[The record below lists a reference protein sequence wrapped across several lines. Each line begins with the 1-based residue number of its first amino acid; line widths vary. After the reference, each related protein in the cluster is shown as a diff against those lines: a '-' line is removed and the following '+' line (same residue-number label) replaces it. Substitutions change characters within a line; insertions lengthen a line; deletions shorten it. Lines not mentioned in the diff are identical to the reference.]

1 MITRACMAAAILGIM
16 APLIAAGGEDRAVSN
31 HYKALTSPLPP
42 ARGTWAVLDFDG
54 ARRPV
59 EPYLS
64 SLASGEFGIGV
75 IVSPPFAVAAET
87 ITLTVCGHDGQG
99 GGQEKNYVALVDAAS
114 GEILKQIFAPG
125 SDPMQ
130 ERSWDVKDLA
140 GRKVR
145 IEVHDG
151 IAAGAY
157 AWIGVGE
164 IDAGAALKIDFR
176 QGMPADW
183 EAAAPPEDERTE
195 VAEVVEGGIPFL
207 RRPAVYTIVPREGAL
222 EISCGFVA
230 QRLFL
235 LGGTV
240 ARGKPLETYGHVEI
254 VYRDGPPE
262 RFPLMLGFTLDG
274 EGKLPSPSKAMHV
287 HPSGDQFQYY
297 LVLAPRPEVIEKIG
311 LARNREHDVVP
322 RITAITCQTE
332 ATGDNLLPLP
342 DCRPGPDEQAW
353 IRAHTISQD
362 SPHME
367 AIVAQIRR
375 AHKME

>member
-1 MITRACMAAAILGIM
+1 M
-16 APLIAAGGEDRAVSN
+16 APSIAAGGEERAVSN
-31 HYKALTSPLPP
+31 DYKALLSPLPP

-64 SLASGEFGIGV
+64 SLASGEFGTGV
-75 IVSPPFAVAAET
+75 IVSPPFAVAGET
-87 ITLTVCGHDGQG
+87 IRLTVCGHDGQG
-99 GGQEKNYVALVDAAS
+99 GGREKNYVALVDAAS
-114 GEILKQIFAPG
+114 GETLRQTFAPG

-140 GRKVR
+140 GRQVR

-183 EAAAPPEDERTE
+183 EAAAAPEDERT
-195 VAEVVEGGIPFL
+195 EVVEGGIPFL
-207 RRPAVYTIVPREGAL
+207 RRPAVYTIVPREGTL
-222 EISCGFVA
+222 EIPCGFVA
-230 QRLFL
+230 ERLFF
-235 LGGTV
+235 LGCTV
-240 ARGKPLETYGHVEI
+240 SRGRPLETYGFIEI
-254 VYRDGPPE
+254 AYQGVPAE
-262 RFPLMLGFTLDG
+262 RYPLMLGFTLDG

-287 HPSGDQFQYY
+287 HRSGDQFQFY
-297 LVLAPRPEVIEKIG
+297 LVLAPRPQVIEKIR
-311 LARNREHDVVP
+311 LARNPEREGVP

-332 ATGDNLLPLP
+332 ATDDNLLPLP

-362 SPHME
+362 SPDME

-375 AHKME
+375 AHKMP